1 MALYSIRTFDW
12 QDLADETVASIY
24 MDTDYVDAGYVTAT
38 APIGWQEWTEWSGNG
53 TTIDGSTGY
62 DDLVYT
68 GDTIDLGVS
77 RTFYPTASV
86 NSNGTSVSI
95 AVQTSV
101 LGDFTDAVT
110 ETLGAITGRYV
121 RFVVT
126 ITNASATAQLDQF
139 QSELFFDT
147 IQETFDNLS
156 ISASGTTL
164 PIARNYSSI
173 LGINYT
179 GPHKFEVILTDN
191 TASAPVVTS
200 YDLDT
205 WGKVASATTADVTVH
220 GFPQVSADSNGNI
233 VVS

>member
-24 MDTDYVDAGYVTAT
+24 MDTDYVDAGYVEAT
-38 APIGWQEWTEWSGNG
+38 QPIGWQEWTEWSGNG

-68 GDTIDLGVS
+68 GDTEDLGVS
-77 RTFYPTASV
+77 RTFYPTA
-86 NSNGTSVSI
+86 NAISNGTSVSI
-95 AVQTSV
+95 AIQTSADGV
-101 LGDFTDAVT
+101 SGWSTQ
-110 ETLGAITGRYV
+110 TLGAITGRYV

-126 ITNASATAQLDQF
+126 VTNATETARLDSF
-139 QSELFFDT
+139 QAELFFDT

>member
-1 MALYSIRTFDW
+1 MALYSERTYDW

-24 MDTDYVDAGYVTAT
+24 MDTDYVDAGYVLAT
-38 APIGWQEWTEWSGNG
+38 DSIGWQEWTEWSGNG

-68 GDTIDLGVS
+68 SDVIDLGVS

-86 NSNGTSVSI
+86 NSNGTSVTI
-95 AVQTSV
+95 NVQTSAD
-101 LGDFTDAVT
+101 GSTGWT
-110 ETLGAITGRYV
+110 TQTLGAITGRYV
-121 RFVVT
+121 RFQVT
-126 ITNASATAQLDQF
+126 ITNASSTARLDSY

-156 ISASGTTL
+156 ISSSGTTL

-179 GPHKFEVILTDN
+179 GPHKFEVILTDD

-205 WGKVASATTADVTVH
+205 WGKVASNTTADVTVY
-220 GFPQVSADSNGNI
+220 GFPQVSADGDGNI